1 MIGALLF
8 LACGATCFVVALV
21 PSLPSR
27 CLSLIRRAHPTAKSF
42 RARFRSPVVSPV
54 VSVANEHDRGA
65 LERCSRISGEVSK

>member
-8 LACGATCFVVALV
+8 LGLGATCFVVALV

-27 CLSLIRRAHPTAKSF
+27 CLSLIRRGRQSAKIARSRSKAH
-42 RARFRSPVVSPV
+42 VVSPV
-54 VSVANEHDRGA
+54 VSVTNEHDRGA